1 MSIHRNFLGLFL
13 IAFILVVASCTKQE
27 EEVVPNNV
35 APPDSTISNLAIES
49 YINKVYISVL
59 GREPVSSEFDDAW
72 NLLIPSN
79 ASKTS
84 RKVLLDNVF
93 LNPEYNQRIYD
104 LARADYLD
112 NLDTVDIND
121 QISLYTLLLADSS
134 YILFWDVLEYEKERL
149 EKLRFIPSDLLNGQI
164 SIKEVQLRCSNNY
177 FFDELNMGSLNFVVA
192 VFQNIIRR
200 YPTMAELDAGID
212 MVDGITTILFFEV
225 GGSKDDFLE
234 IFFDSSDF
242 YEGQVRDLYL
252 RYLLREPNSYEMSV
266 ASIKYKNSNNY
277 SDLQKD
283 ILILDEFMGI

>member
-1 MSIHRNFLGLFL
+1 MILLRNLLGIFL
-13 IAFILVVASCTKQE
+13 IAFLLVIASCTKHE

-59 GREPVSSEFDDAW
+59 GREPISSEFDDAW
-72 NLLIPSN
+72 NLLSPSN
-79 ASKTS
+79 ASETS
-84 RKVLLDNVF
+84 RKVFLDNVF

-112 NLDTVDIND
+112 NLDTIDIND
-121 QISLYTLLLADSS
+121 QINLYILLLADSS
-134 YILFWDVLEYEKERL
+134 YILFWDVIEYEKERL
-149 EKLRFIPSDLLNGQI
+149 EKLRSIPSDLLNGQI
-164 SIKEVQLRCSNNY
+164 SIKEVQLRCSDNY

-212 MVDGITTILFFEV
+212 MVDGITTILLFEV

-252 RYLLREPNSYEMSV
+252 RYLLREPNSFEMSV